1 MKRLI
6 LGGVKSGKSRYAE
19 RLVASWASQSG
30 NSNRAVIYLATA
42 EQRDGDEELGKR
54 IALHK
59 AQRPP
64 TWKTIEEPVK
74 IADIIET
81 VSGKS
86 QCILVECLTLWV
98 SNLLQDETHIAQGIN
113 HLCKVLETY
122 EGEIILVSNETG
134 LGIMPANELARRFG
148 DEVGVLHQRLA
159 AICDEVVLTIAGLPH
174 HLKTKKRN
182 YDLDG

>member
-19 RLVASWASQSG
+19 QLVASWANQSG
-30 NSNRAVIYLATA
+30 NSNRSVIYLATA
-42 EQRDGDEELGKR
+42 ERRDDDEELGKR

-59 AQRPP
+59 TQRPP

-74 IADIIET
+74 ITDIIET
-81 VSGKS
+81 ASGRN
-86 QCILVECLTLWV
+86 QCVLVECLTLWV
-98 SNLLQDETHIAQGIN
+98 SNLLQDEAQIAQGIN

-174 HLKTKKRN
+174 HLKAKK
-182 YDLDG
+182 